1 MYGPPVLYT
10 PRSPA
15 EPFPIVIVPELE
27 RFPSFV
33 AANVPVPL
41 PIAILAP
48 RFTVPP
54 SLNESIPPSPVKFTV
69 RFPEVPRLAVAPVFT
84 KTPIPVPFIFIVPAL
99 ALSVVPA
106 PLKYI
111 PIAPFPTFVVAE

>member
-1 MYGPPVLYT
+1 M
-10 PRSPA
+10 
-15 EPFPIVIVPELE
+15 IVPELE

-41 PIAILAP
+41 PIVILAP

-54 SLNESIPPSPVKFTV
+54 LLNESIPPPPLKFTV
-69 RFPEVPRLAVAPVFT
+69 RVPVVPRFAVAPVST
-84 KTPIPVPFIFIVPAL
+84 NTPIPVPVMFIVPAL

-106 PLKYI
+106 PFKYI